1 MTAKLDT
8 SDFIIT
14 AKKIHGDKYSYGS
27 AFYKGRHSKLT
38 ICCPVHG
45 DFEQTAGSHLNG
57 RGCPECGQITKATKR
72 RWTIDEFI
80 RNARRIHGDKY
91 DYSDSVY
98 VNSQVKLIIRCL
110 AHGDFEQTP
119 DMHVNQKQGCPHCGK
134 ISSSQKQ
141 KLTTK
146 KFIEKAVAKHSDKY
160 DYSLVNY
167 TFATQPIKIICKI
180 HGEFYQRAG
189 NHLHGQGCPECSKE
203 RPCDTLEEFVSKA
216 KGVHGDK
223 YDYSKAVYV
232 NSQTHVII
240 TCPVHGDFSQRPY
253 SHVAGF
259 GCARC
264 SGHHFSS
271 GENAVFNLVQS
282 IATDAKQS
290 VRSVISPQELDIVV
304 PSHKVAI
311 EFNGIWWHSEKY
323 RDNKYHLAK
332 RQETEKAGYRLISI
346 REDLWNERRPQIENI
361 IRNALGVNS
370 EKVYARKCT
379 IVSVDKE
386 SAATFLE
393 QYHIQG
399 FRNATHHCGLM
410 QDGEL
415 VAVMSVTH
423 WKKKDEWELTRY
435 ATSCSVPGGLSR
447 LWKYLVKTYEIA
459 RGYSYVDRDLFTGTS
474 YCNAGFVYDS
484 TTVGFRIVNGTTTES
499 RQKWNVAPEGMTQTE
514 WYEKEGVTRLY
525 DSGQDKLIFTR

>member
-1 MTAKLDT
+1 MAAKLDT
-8 SDFIIT
+8 SDFIIA
-14 AKKIHGDKYSYGS
+14 AKKIHGDKYSYDS
-27 AFYKGRHSKLT
+27 TFYKGRHSKLT

-57 RGCPECGQITKATKR
+57 RGCPECGQITKAAKR

-80 RNARRIHGDKY
+80 RNASRIHGDKY

-110 AHGDFEQTP
+110 VHGDFEQTP
-119 DMHVNQKQGCPHCGK
+119 DMHINQKQGCPHCGK
-134 ISSSQKQ
+134 VSSSQKQ
-141 KLTTK
+141 KLTTG
-146 KFIEKAVAKHSDKY
+146 KFIEKAVAKHGDKY

-167 TFATQPIKIICKI
+167 TFAIQPVKIICKI
-180 HGEFYQRAG
+180 HGEFYQRAA

-203 RPCDTLEEFVSKA
+203 RPGDTLTDFINKA
-216 KGVHGDK
+216 KGVHDNK
-223 YDYSKAVYV
+223 YDYSNVVYV
-232 NSQTHVII
+232 NSQTHVVI
-240 TCPVHGDFSQRPY
+240 TCPLHGNFSQRPY

-282 IATDAKQS
+282 IAPDAKQS
-290 VRSVISPQELDIVV
+290 VRSIIPPHELDVVV
-304 PSHKVAI
+304 PSRGVAI

-323 RDNKYHLAK
+323 RDNKYHLLK
-332 RQETEKAGYRLISI
+332 RRETEKAGYRLISI
-346 REDLWNERRPQIENI
+346 REDLWNERRSQIENI

-370 EKVYARKCT
+370 EKVYARKCK
-379 IVSVDKE
+379 IVDVDTE
-386 SAATFLE
+386 SASNFLE

-399 FRNATHHCGLM
+399 FRNSTRHCGLVR
-410 QDGEL
+410 DGEL

-435 ATSCSVPGGLSR
+435 ATSCNVPGGLSR
-447 LWKYLVKTYEIA
+447 LWKHLVNSCGIV
-459 RGYSYVDRDLFTGTS
+459 RGYSYVDRDLFTGAS
-474 YCNAGFVYDS
+474 YSNAGFVYDS

-499 RQKWNVAPEGMTQTE
+499 RQKWNTAPEGMTQTE
-514 WYEKEGVTRLY
+514 WYIKEGVTRLY